1 MASFG
6 FEWKSFVP
14 VSLLEF
20 FMKELCTYNC
30 VTYFFA
36 QLDKN
41 IVNIK

>member
-1 MASFG
+1 MSSFG

-30 VTYFFA
+30 VTYFFV

-41 IVNIK
+41 IVNVK